1 MEKCGFKPSR
11 KSIKRQEKNILI
23 FNNMA
28 VNFRLEKDNN
38 DSVSFVMEDTDGSG
52 DLNRILGKL
61 ANKHVAEGTTNQPI
75 SEACMEIMQA
85 MVEESEVIFGQTD

>member
-1 MEKCGFKPSR
+1 MEKCGLNPSR
-11 KSIKRQEKNILI
+11 TSIKRQEKNLLI

>member
-1 MEKCGFKPSR
+1 MEKCGLKPSR

-85 MVEESEVIFGQTD
+85 MVEESEVIFGQTN